1 MDDIDAFID
10 NISHLLK
17 AFPKETESFM
27 KAEAREMRKQVVR
40 LAKSRV
46 RKVTGNY
53 FKGFK
58 AGKKVYKWSDADY
71 NVRVYNSAPHAH
83 LIENGYRGL
92 AWGHPKGWTPGKHI
106 MADGQKQYEP
116 QFAKHVEN
124 DLVDFIVKE
133 LEK

>member
-10 NISHLLK
+10 DISGLLK
-17 AFPKETESFM
+17 TFPKETEKFM

-53 FKGFK
+53 FRGFK
-58 AGKKVYKWSDADY
+58 AGKKVYKWSDAEY

-83 LIENGYRGL
+83 LIENGHRGIF
-92 AWGHPKGWTPGKHI
+92 WGRSTGWVPGKHI

-116 QFAKHVEN
+116 QFAKHVEE